1 MFSLRK
7 LNVTRM
13 LNIKKQKVI
22 MIYIAYHFNVEPRE
36 LGSEILLAELGEK
49 AFESFEE
56 TPTGISAYVQK
67 DLWTE
72 DILEDIFILQSDQF
86 TITYRKEEIAQV
98 NWNEEWEK
106 NFDPIDVDGEC
117 YVRAPFHSATEAKY
131 DIVIEPK
138 MSFGTG
144 HHETT
149 FMMIRQILNN
159 DMEGKRVLDMG
170 CGTAILAI
178 LASLRGAKTVEA
190 IDIDNWCYVNSMENV
205 VRNNCQNITVFEG
218 DASLLNAK
226 PKYDVIL
233 ANINRNILLNDMD
246 KYVACLEKG
255 GAIFFSGFYTED
267 ISVIRKS
274 AESYGLS
281 FENQLEKNNWVSL
294 KFIKR

>member
-1 MFSLRK
+1 MS
-7 LNVTRM
+7 
-13 LNIKKQKVI
+13 
-22 MIYIAYHFNVEPRE
+22 YIGYHFTVEPMVP
-36 LGSEILLAELGEK
+36 GVEILIAELGEK

-56 TPTGISAYVQK
+56 TAIGVSAYVQQ

-86 TITYRKEEIAQV
+86 TITYRKEEIEQV

-106 NFDPIDVDGEC
+106 NFDPIDVDGIC
-117 YVRAPFHSATEAKY
+117 YIRAPFHEKTQAQY

-149 FMMIRQILNN
+149 YMMVRQILTN
-159 DMEGKRVLDMG
+159 DMQDKVVLDMG

-178 LASLRGAKTVEA
+178 LAAMRGAKHVDA
-190 IDIDNWCYVNSMENV
+190 IDIDNWCYLNSIENAE
-205 VRNNCQNITVFEG
+205 RNACANVEVFEG
-218 DASLLNAK
+218 DASILVQE
-226 PKYDVIL
+226 PKYDVVL

-246 KYVACLEKG
+246 HYIKTMKENAEIY
-255 GAIFFSGFYTED
+255 FSGFYTED
-267 ISVIRKS
+267 VASIKKA
-274 AESYGLS
+274 AEEKGLT

-294 KFIKR
+294 KFKKR